1 VRGRIEEM
9 VRARV
14 MWEVRLQA
22 WEAQTAVEGQG
33 GGQSMEKRVAPAAA
47 AAVIEVDL

>member
-1 VRGRIEEM
+1 M
-9 VRARV
+9 RARA

-22 WEAQTAVEGQG
+22 SEAQTGVEGQG
-33 GGQSMEKRVAPAAA
+33 GGQSMEKQVAPAA